1 MVCACL
7 SGRQVFTDHTKH
19 LLTFVIAPLLLVMLS
34 SSTPGKVNVADK
46 PVIHLGIIPLTDC
59 APIVM
64 AKELGL
70 FEKYGVNVE
79 VSKEA
84 SWANV
89 RDKILT
95 GELDGAHCLF
105 SMPFSVYTG
114 VGGKEGSEMRIAMVL
129 NNNGQA
135 ISLSKDFCGKVGFKQ
150 TNKLSPVVAAKLKA
164 EKEVTFAMTF
174 PGGTH
179 DIWLRYWLAAANVNQ
194 KMVKII
200 TIPPPQMVSNMKVG
214 NMDGYCV
221 GEPWNGVAVKQGI
234 GFTEIA
240 SQDIWKH
247 HPEKALVVNTKFSEV
262 RREDLKNVMKAI
274 MEACKWL
281 DNRANRKKAAEII
294 GKAPYV
300 NAPADVIEARLMGDY
315 NLGCDQGTEIYT
327 DDYMLFHRGGETNF
341 PRKSHAI
348 WFMAQYMRFDYLKE
362 APDYKAIADKIILQ
376 DLYKEVAASMKIKV
390 PDDDMKQF
398 MIDLDKAK
406 FDPNN
411 PDEYL
416 KTAIINQ

>member
-1 MVCACL
+1 MKSIIKKIFSFA
-7 SGRQVFTDHTKH
+7 
-19 LLTFVIAPLLLVMLS
+19 IAPMLLLALTS
-34 SSTPGKVNVADK
+34 ASPKNEAPASE
-46 PVIHLGIIPLTDC
+46 VIKLGFIPLTDC

-70 FEKYGVNVE
+70 FAKYGVNVE
-79 VSKEA
+79 VSKET

-114 VGGKEGSEMRIAMVL
+114 IGGKEGSEMKIAMTL

-135 ISLSKDFCGKVGFKQ
+135 ITLSNAFCGKVGFKQ
-150 TNKLSPVVAAKLKA
+150 TNKVASVVASKLKE

-179 DIWLRYWLAAANVNQ
+179 DIWLRYWLATAGVSQ
-194 KMVKII
+194 KTSKII
-200 TIPPPQMVSNMKVG
+200 TIPPPQMVANMKVG

-221 GEPWNGVAVKQGI
+221 GEPWNGVAVKQNV
-234 GFTEIA
+234 GFTEIS
-240 SQDIWKH
+240 SQDIWRH
-247 HPEKALVVNTKFSEV
+247 HPEKALVVNKKFSEA
-262 RREDLKNVMKAI
+262 RREDLKNVMKAVL
-274 MEACKWL
+274 EACKWL
-281 DNRANRKKAAEII
+281 DNRANRKRASGVI
-294 GKAPYV
+294 GKYINAAP
-300 NAPADVIEARLMGDY
+300 DVIEARLMGDY

-348 WFMAQYMRFDYLKE
+348 WFMTQYQRFDYLQE
-362 APDYKAIADKIILQ
+362 APDYKAIADKLIMQ
-376 DLYKEVAASMKIKV
+376 DLYMEVAKSLNIKI
-390 PDDDMKQF
+390 PADDMKPF
-398 MIDLDKAK
+398 TITIDKAL

-411 PDEYL
+411 PGEYL
-416 KTAIINQ
+416 KVASLKK

>member
-1 MVCACL
+1 MTMKKITIQSIIKATFKSVIVPVL
-7 SGRQVFTDHTKH
+7 LL
-19 LLTFVIAPLLLVMLS
+19 LLTSAAPVRVS
-34 SSTPGKVNVADK
+34 ADK
-46 PVIHLGIIPLTDC
+46 EVIRLGFIPLTDC

-70 FEKYGVNVE
+70 FEKYGVKVE
-79 VSKEA
+79 VSKET

-105 SMPFSVYTG
+105 SMPFSAYTG

-129 NNNGQA
+129 SNNGQA
-135 ISLSKDFCGKVGFKQ
+135 ISLSKEFCGKVGFKQ
-150 TNKLSPVVAAKLKA
+150 TSKIAGVVAAKLKT

-194 KMVKII
+194 KKVKII
-200 TIPPPQMVSNMKVG
+200 TIPPPQMVANMKVG

-221 GEPWNGVAVKQGI
+221 GEPWNGVAVKQEV

-247 HPEKALVVNTKFSEV
+247 HPEKALVVNKQFSET
-262 RREDLKNVMKAI
+262 RKEDLKNVMKAVL
-274 MEACKWL
+274 EACKWL
-281 DNRANRKKAAEII
+281 DNRANRKKAAGVISKYLNVNAEII
-294 GKAPYV
+294 
-300 NAPADVIEARLMGDY
+300 ESRLMGDY
-315 NLGCDQGTEIYT
+315 NLGCDQGVEIYT
-327 DDYMLFHRGGETNF
+327 DDYMLFHRGGETNL

-362 APDYKAIADKIILQ
+362 APDYKVIADKIIMQ
-376 DLYKEVAASMKIKV
+376 DLYKEVAASMKIKI
-390 PDDDMKQF
+390 PDDDMKPF
-398 MIDLDKAK
+398 TIDLDKAK
-406 FDPNN
+406 FDPNA
-411 PDEYL
+411 PGEYL
-416 KTAIINQ
+416 KTVKSINQ